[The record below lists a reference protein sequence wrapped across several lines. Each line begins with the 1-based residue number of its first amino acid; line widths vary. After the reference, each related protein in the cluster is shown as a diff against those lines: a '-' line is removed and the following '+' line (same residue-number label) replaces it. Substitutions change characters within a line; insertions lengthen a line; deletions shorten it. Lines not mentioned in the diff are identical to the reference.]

1 MRYLTAG
8 MIAILLAG
16 CAGPAKGSPAYFME
30 KQRQVLYAQCLSEY
44 LPRSYAE
51 SQFVDEFAVTD
62 ACGKW
67 ARKQVFNAR
76 DGYRNE

>member
-8 MIAILLAG
+8 MLAILLAG

-30 KQRQVLYAQCLSEY
+30 KQRQVLYVRCLNEY
-44 LPRSYAE
+44 LPRGYAE
-51 SQFVDEFAVTD
+51 SQWVDEFAVAD

-67 ARKQVFNAR
+67 ARKQVYNR
-76 DGYRNE
+76 KSH

>member
-1 MRYLTAG
+1 MRYLSAG
-8 MIAILLAG
+8 MFAILLAG

-44 LPRSYAE
+44 LPRSYGA
-51 SQFVDEFAVTD
+51 SHFVDEFAIAD

-67 ARKQVFNAR
+67 AHMHVYNR
-76 DGYRNE
+76 